1 MISLLLIE
9 DDQQLGKTISSQLLA
24 NGYQVSWCTSLLDY
38 EKQKEKVFDLAIVDL
53 NLPDGSGFDIIRR
66 LQSPVIIMTAQNTPE
81 NRLQGVE
88 QGVFDFIP
96 KPFLFKELH
105 LKVDR
110 LLSQRDQTI
119 ELASG
124 CTVDLKGRTV
134 EDQNGNVTF
143 LNEREYLILKLL
155 IEKNPQVISRDA
167 ILNALGEDDNASH
180 RSIDNVIVR
189 LRQILNDEQHRTI
202 NSVRGVGYQWIGVKK

>member
-9 DDQQLGKTISSQLLA
+9 DDQQLGKTLSAQLLSH
-24 NGYQVSWCTSLLDY
+24 QFDVSWCQSVGDY
-38 EKQKEKVFDLAIVDL
+38 EKQKDKNFDLAIVDL

-66 LQSPVIIMTAQNTPE
+66 LQTPVIIMTAQNTPE
-81 NRLQGVE
+81 NRLQGLE

-110 LLSQRDQTI
+110 LLAQREQSITLD
-119 ELASG
+119 SG
-124 CTVDLKGRTV
+124 VVIDLKSRTV
-134 EDQNGNVTF
+134 EDAQGGLTF
-143 LNEREYLILKLL
+143 LNEREYNILKLL
-155 IEKNPQVISRDA
+155 IEKSPQVLSRDD
-167 ILNALGEDDNASH
+167 ILDALHENDNASH

-189 LRQILNDEQHRTI
+189 LRQILMDEQHRTI
-202 NSVRGVGYQWIGVKK
+202 NSVRGVGYQWVGVKK

>member
-9 DDQQLGKTISSQLLA
+9 DDQQLGKTLSAQLSS
-24 NGYQVSWCTSLLDY
+24 NHFDVCWCQSVQDY
-38 EKQKEKVFDLAIVDL
+38 EKQKDKKFDLAIVDL

-81 NRLQGVE
+81 NRLQGLE

-110 LLSQRDQTI
+110 LLKQREQSITL
-119 ELASG
+119 ESG
-124 CTVDLKGRTV
+124 VVIDLKSRTV
-134 EDQNGNVTF
+134 EDAQGGLTF
-143 LNEREYLILKLL
+143 LNEREYSILKML
-155 IEKNPQVISRDA
+155 IEKAPQVLSRDD
-167 ILNALGEDDNASH
+167 ILDALQEDDNASH

-189 LRQILNDEQHRTI
+189 LRQIVMDEEHRTI
-202 NSVRGVGYQWIGVKK
+202 NSVRGVGYQWVGVKK